1 MIALLS
7 TNVLYLKGVEDV
19 SNSRDK
25 HQQFINQLCYQGEK
39 VMESERFGGVHYM
52 VKDGH
57 LCIMTSKDGQLAV
70 RFDIVKELI
79 KEIEEV
85 YDLWADVKTKKCI
98 V

>member
-1 MIALLS
+1 M
-7 TNVLYLKGVEDV
+7 
-19 SNSRDK
+19 SNSRGK

-39 VMESERFGGVHYM
+39 VIDSEHFGGVHYM

-85 YDLWADVKTKKCI
+85 YDSWVDVKTKKCLL
-98 V
+98 

>member
-1 MIALLS
+1 
-7 TNVLYLKGVEDV
+7 
-19 SNSRDK
+19 
-25 HQQFINQLCYQGEK
+25 
-39 VMESERFGGVHYM
+39 M

-85 YDLWADVKTKKCI
+85 YDSWVDVKTKKCLL
-98 V
+98 